1 VGEDRWNVRHM
12 EAGSSGL
19 TGPGAS
25 RAGLGPVQEG
35 RGYRPQRCRFFGLDE
50 ETTSGDSGPGGGGG
64 GSGASG
70 TGRGPTT
77 VPATARGAARV
88 AGRGAGGPSSDPS
101 DRMSFTIWADAR

>member
-1 VGEDRWNVRHM
+1 M

-19 TGPGAS
+19 TGPELAE
-25 RAGLGPVQEG
+25 RAWAQDG

-50 ETTSGDSGPGGGGG
+50 VKKSGDSGPGGGGG

-77 VPATARGAARV
+77 VPALISVRGAGRV
-88 AGRGAGGPSSDPS
+88 AGRGAVGLSSDPS